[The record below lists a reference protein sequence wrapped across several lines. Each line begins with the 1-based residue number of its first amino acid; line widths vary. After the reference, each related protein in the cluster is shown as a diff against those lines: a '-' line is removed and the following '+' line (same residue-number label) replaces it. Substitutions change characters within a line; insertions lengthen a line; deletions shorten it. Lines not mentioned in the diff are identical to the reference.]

1 MHAECFLCSHGFTFH
16 LCLLKFA
23 INYWTKRD
31 LPTPAHTINIE
42 RQLSRIPSDQALN
55 YIAH

>member
-1 MHAECFLCSHGFTFH
+1 MHAEWFLCSHGFTFH

-23 INYWTKRD
+23 INYWTKLD
-31 LPTPAHTINIE
+31 MATHAYTINIE
-42 RQLSRIPSDQALN
+42 RQLRRISSDQALN